1 MTENNVLTEQFEANR
16 GHLRGVAYR
25 MLGSLT
31 DAEDAVQEA
40 WIRVSRADTAEVEN
54 FGGYLTTVVSRICL
68 NMLQSRKTRHEESLD
83 DTYVPDMIVSR
94 ADTNP
99 EEEAMLADSVGL
111 GLLVVLEMLTP
122 AERLAFVL
130 HDVFAVSF
138 DEIAPIID
146 KTPAASR
153 QLASRARRRIQGAA
167 PQTNATPVEQR
178 RVVDAFLAAARDG
191 DFEGLVAL
199 LDPEIVLRSD
209 GGPTRPNF
217 NVVVRGAVAVA
228 GQALVFHQPL
238 KWIHPALVNGVAGI
252 VVAPEGRPFS
262 VIAFTVRDG
271 KIVAIEA
278 LADPARLARLN
289 LREVIAG

>member
-16 GHLRGVAYR
+16 SHLRGVAYR

-146 KTPAASR
+146 KTPAAAR

-209 GGPTRPNF
+209 GGPARPNF
-217 NVVVRGAVAVA
+217 NVVVRGAAKVAA
-228 GQALVFHQPL
+228 QALVFHQPVEWL
-238 KWIHPALVNGVAGI
+238 HPALVNGVAGI